1 MDVGIWIPVMSD
13 VIKILPDHIANQIA
27 AGEVVQR
34 PSSVVKELMENAVD
48 AGAMSVKVII
58 KQAGKE
64 LIRVVDDGCGMGPQ
78 DARNSFLR
86 HATSKISSA
95 EDLFRLHTKG
105 FRGEALASIAA
116 VAQVEMT
123 TRRSEDEL
131 ASTVV
136 VEGSRYV
143 DTVRCAAPKGT
154 SVSVKNLFFNIPA
167 RRNFLKSDSLEMNR
181 ITDEFI
187 RVALAHPSLSF
198 ELYRDDTPVYKLSP
212 SSLRRRIVGIF
223 KSNTDNKLVP
233 IDEKTEAADIYGF
246 VYKPE
251 YARAK
256 NAEQFIFVN
265 DRYVKSS
272 YLSSAVLSAFQG
284 LIPDRYY
291 PGYFLYFKVD
301 PARID
306 INISPTK
313 TEISF
318 DDERTIYT
326 FLRAAVR
333 HSLGQYSVLPAL
345 DFTQDQEIN
354 NVLDHPKEGVEA
366 PAIVFDPS
374 YNPFD
379 GDLSPRTGGSSAPRG
394 TTSYGEVSLSGKQ
407 WEVVVNELEKDSS
420 GIADETQQEL
430 FSGPDAGYTMPGG
443 NAPRNAADGKYSLAG
458 GKYILSH
465 IKTGILLIDPVRA
478 HWRIMYE
485 KVKQG
490 ISSRGS
496 LSQQILF
503 SVRIELD
510 AARRMA
516 FEGIES
522 ELSAIGF
529 HFEKE
534 PSGAV
539 KVLGVPPGVKESEIQ
554 GFIDRMIDDFSAGRP
569 LSPEELS
576 ENMARSLSYTMAVK
590 NPSALTPQ
598 EMENIAAELFECCE
612 PAFAPYG
619 EATFIRI
626 GMDELEKKFD

>member
-1 MDVGIWIPVMSD
+1 MSD

-374 YNPFD
+374 YNPFED
-379 GDLSPRTGGSSAPRG
+379 DLSPRTGGSSAPRG

-430 FSGPDAGYTMPGG
+430 FSGTDAGYTMPGG

-490 ISSRGS
+490 ISYRGS

-612 PAFAPYG
+612 PAFAPNG
-619 EATFIRI
+619 KATFIRI

>member
-1 MDVGIWIPVMSD
+1 MCIPVMSD

-48 AGAMSVKVII
+48 AGALSVKVII

-64 LIRVVDDGCGMGPQ
+64 LIRVVDDGCGMSSE

-116 VAQVEMT
+116 VSQVEMT
-123 TRRSEDEL
+123 TRRKEDEL
-131 ASTVV
+131 ASAVTI
-136 VEGSRYV
+136 EGSRYV
-143 DTVRCAAPKGT
+143 GTVQCAAPYGT

-167 RRNFLKSDSLEMNR
+167 RRNFLKSDTLEMNR
-181 ITDEFI
+181 ITDEFV

-301 PARID
+301 PASID

-318 DDERTIYT
+318 DDERTIYA

-354 NVLDHPKEGVEA
+354 NVLDHPKEGVSA

-374 YNPFD
+374 YNPF
-379 GDLSPRTGGSSAPRG
+379 GDEPSQRADTAPRG
-394 TTSYGEVSLSGKQ
+394 AASYGEASLSGKQ
-407 WEVVVNELEKDSS
+407 WEIVVNDIEKENAA
-420 GIADETQQEL
+420 GAGDETQQEL
-430 FSGPDAGYTMPGG
+430 FAGGENVYSRPEV
-443 NAPRNAADGKYSLAG
+443 NALHNADGKYSLAG
-458 GKYILSH
+458 GRYILSH

-503 SVRIELD
+503 SVRMDLD

-522 ELSAIGF
+522 ELSSIGF

-534 PSGAV
+534 SSGAV
-539 KVLGVPPGVKESEIQ
+539 RVLGVPPGVKESEIQ

-590 NPSALTPQ
+590 NPAALTPQ
-598 EMENIAAELFECCE
+598 EMENIATELFECSE
-612 PAFAPYG
+612 PTFAPNG
-619 EATFIRI
+619 KATFIRI

>member
-1 MDVGIWIPVMSD
+1 MSD

-272 YLSSAVLSAFQG
+272 YLSSE
-284 LIPDRYY
+284 DRYQH
-291 PGYFLYFKVD
+291 
-301 PARID
+301 IT
-306 INISPTK
+306 N
-313 TEISF
+313 
-318 DDERTIYT
+318 
-326 FLRAAVR
+326 
-333 HSLGQYSVLPAL
+333 
-345 DFTQDQEIN
+345 QDR
-354 NVLDHPKEGVEA
+354 D
-366 PAIVFDPS
+366 
-374 YNPFD
+374 
-379 GDLSPRTGGSSAPRG
+379 
-394 TTSYGEVSLSGKQ
+394 
-407 WEVVVNELEKDSS
+407 
-420 GIADETQQEL
+420 
-430 FSGPDAGYTMPGG
+430 
-443 NAPRNAADGKYSLAG
+443 
-458 GKYILSH
+458 
-465 IKTGILLIDPVRA
+465 
-478 HWRIMYE
+478 
-485 KVKQG
+485 
-490 ISSRGS
+490 
-496 LSQQILF
+496 
-503 SVRIELD
+503 
-510 AARRMA
+510 
-516 FEGIES
+516 
-522 ELSAIGF
+522 
-529 HFEKE
+529 
-534 PSGAV
+534 
-539 KVLGVPPGVKESEIQ
+539 
-554 GFIDRMIDDFSAGRP
+554 
-569 LSPEELS
+569 
-576 ENMARSLSYTMAVK
+576 
-590 NPSALTPQ
+590 
-598 EMENIAAELFECCE
+598 
-612 PAFAPYG
+612 
-619 EATFIRI
+619 
-626 GMDELEKKFD
+626 KF